1 MAHALSALS
10 TPRRRIALAA
20 LALAVLAVHGW
31 LTDELADRLTTLD
44 PAKAMPPRIEV
55 TYVRELELAPP
66 PAVAPAPPPAP
77 PKPRRRPRPPKPAA
91 SAPVPAVLAQT
102 VPEPAPE
109 PEPIP
114 APPPLP
120 APATA
125 EPAPPVVADAEP
137 AASAPAPAPAPA
149 PVPTPAT
156 AASPAAS
163 GALPFEWPAST
174 RLSYK
179 LSGNVRGEVHGDA
192 QVEWVRQG
200 SRYQVH
206 LDLTVGI
213 PIAPMITRRMTSDG
227 ELTELGLAPR
237 RYDEDTKVMF
247 ANRRR
252 LTMFFEPDAVLMP
265 NGERRPRFPGTQDTA
280 SQFVQLSWI
289 FTTRPELLR
298 TGNTVDFALALPR
311 SVDRWVYDVL
321 EEEPVATSFGAVN
334 AFHLK
339 PRRVSRPGGELI
351 AEVWFAPQLRY
362 LPARIRIEQ
371 DRETFIDLV
380 LSRRP
385 ELAGP

>member
-1 MAHALSALS
+1 MAHALSGVFS
-10 TPRRRIALAA
+10 PRRRIALAA

-31 LTDELADRLTTLD
+31 LTDELADRMVSLD

-55 TYVRELELAPP
+55 AYVRELELAAP
-66 PAVAPAPPPAP
+66 PAVAPAPPPAA
-77 PKPRRRPRPPKPAA
+77 PKPQRRARAAKPAA
-91 SAPVPAVLAQT
+91 SAPVATELAQAASE
-102 VPEPAPE
+102 PAPAPE
-109 PEPIP
+109 PVPP
-114 APPPLP
+114 AQVPPP
-120 APATA
+120 
-125 EPAPPVVADAEP
+125 EPVPQAAAVPEP
-137 AASAPAPAPAPA
+137 AASAPAPASAPTLAAA
-149 PVPTPAT
+149 PTQA
-156 AASPAAS
+156 AAS
-163 GALPFEWPAST
+163 GGQPFEWPAST

-200 SRYQVH
+200 NRYQVH

-213 PIAPMITRRMTSDG
+213 PIAPMITRRMSSDG

-247 ANRRR
+247 ANPRR
-252 LTMFFEPDAVLMP
+252 LTMLFEPDAVLMP

>member
-1 MAHALSALS
+1 
-10 TPRRRIALAA
+10 
-20 LALAVLAVHGW
+20 
-31 LTDELADRLTTLD
+31 
-44 PAKAMPPRIEV
+44 
-55 TYVRELELAPP
+55 
-66 PAVAPAPPPAP
+66 
-77 PKPRRRPRPPKPAA
+77 
-91 SAPVPAVLAQT
+91 
-102 VPEPAPE
+102 
-109 PEPIP
+109 
-114 APPPLP
+114 
-120 APATA
+120 
-125 EPAPPVVADAEP
+125 
-137 AASAPAPAPAPA
+137 
-149 PVPTPAT
+149 
-156 AASPAAS
+156 
-163 GALPFEWPAST
+163 LPFEWPAST

-200 SRYQVH
+200 NRYQVH
-206 LDLTVGI
+206 LDVTVGI
-213 PIAPMITRRMTSDG
+213 PIAPMITRRMSSDG
-227 ELTELGLAPR
+227 ELTELGLTPR

-247 ANRRR
+247 GNRRR
-252 LTMFFEPDAVLMP
+252 LTMLFEPDAVLLP
-265 NGERRPRFPGTQDTA
+265 SGERRPRFPGTQDTA

-289 FTTRPELLR
+289 FSTRPELLR

>member
-1 MAHALSALS
+1 
-10 TPRRRIALAA
+10 
-20 LALAVLAVHGW
+20 
-31 LTDELADRLTTLD
+31 D

-55 TYVRELELAPP
+55 AYVRELELAAP
-66 PAVAPAPPPAP
+66 PAVAPAPPPAA
-77 PKPRRRPRPPKPAA
+77 PKPQRRARAAKPAA
-91 SAPVPAVLAQT
+91 SAPVATELAQAASEPT
-102 VPEPAPE
+102 PTPEPVPPAQVPPPE
-109 PEPIP
+109 PVPQAAAVP
-114 APPPLP
+114 
-120 APATA
+120 
-125 EPAPPVVADAEP
+125 EP
-137 AASAPAPAPAPA
+137 AASAPAPASAPTLAAA
-149 PVPTPAT
+149 PTQA
-156 AASPAAS
+156 AAS
-163 GALPFEWPAST
+163 GGQPFEWPAST

-200 SRYQVH
+200 NRYQVH

-213 PIAPMITRRMTSDG
+213 PIAPMITRRMSSDG

-247 ANRRR
+247 ANPRR
-252 LTMFFEPDAVLMP
+252 LTMLFEPDAVLMP

>member
-31 LTDELADRLTTLD
+31 LTDELADRMVSLD
-44 PAKAMPPRIEV
+44 PAKAMPSRIEV
-55 TYVRELELAPP
+55 AYVRELELATP
-66 PAVAPAPPPAP
+66 PAVAAAPSPAP
-77 PKPRRRPRPPKPAA
+77 PKPQRRPRAAKPAA
-91 SAPVPAVLAQT
+91 SAAEALAMAQAAS
-102 VPEPAPE
+102 EPAPE
-109 PEPIP
+109 PEPV
-114 APPPLP
+114 PPP
-120 APATA
+120 
-125 EPAPPVVADAEP
+125 PPVPVPPELAPQMAAAPEP
-137 AASAPAPAPAPA
+137 AASAPAPILAAAPE
-149 PVPTPAT
+149 
-156 AASPAAS
+156 PAAS
-163 GALPFEWPAST
+163 APSAFEWPAST

-213 PIAPMITRRMTSDG
+213 PIAPMITRRMSSDG

-252 LTMFFEPDAVLMP
+252 LTMLFEPDAVLMP

>member
-1 MAHALSALS
+1 MAHALSGLPS
-10 TPRRRIALAA
+10 PRRRFALAA

-31 LTDELADRLTTLD
+31 LTQELADHWVSID

-55 TYVRELELAPP
+55 AYVRELELATP

-77 PKPRRRPRPPKPAA
+77 PKPQRRPRAAKPAA
-91 SAPVPAVLAQT
+91 SAPEAAPSAPAAPQ
-102 VPEPAPE
+102 PAPE
-109 PEPIP
+109 PEPVIP
-114 APPPLP
+114 EPPPALP
-120 APATA
+120 
-125 EPAPPVVADAEP
+125 EPTPQLVAVPEP
-137 AASAPAPAPAPA
+137 AASEAV
-149 PVPTPAT
+149 PVL
-156 AASPAAS
+156 AASPPPPAAS
-163 GALPFEWPAST
+163 AAQPFEWPAST

-200 SRYQVH
+200 NRYQVH

-213 PIAPMITRRMTSDG
+213 PIAPMITRRMSSDG
-227 ELTELGLAPR
+227 ELTELGLAPN
-237 RYDEDTKVMF
+237 RYDEDTKLMF
-247 ANRRR
+247 GKRRR
-252 LTMFFEPDAVLMP
+252 LTMLFEPDAVLMP
-265 NGERRPRFPGTQDTA
+265 SGERRPRFPGTQDTA

-289 FTTRPELLR
+289 FTTRPDLLR

>member
-1 MAHALSALS
+1 MAHALSGVFS
-10 TPRRRIALAA
+10 PRRRIALAA

-31 LTDELADRLTTLD
+31 LTDELADRMVSLD

-55 TYVRELELAPP
+55 AYVRELELAAP
-66 PAVAPAPPPAP
+66 PAVAPAPPPAA
-77 PKPRRRPRPPKPAA
+77 PKPQRRARAAKPAA
-91 SAPVPAVLAQT
+91 SAPVATELAQAASEPT
-102 VPEPAPE
+102 PTPEPVPPAQVPPPE
-109 PEPIP
+109 PVPQAAAVP
-114 APPPLP
+114 
-120 APATA
+120 
-125 EPAPPVVADAEP
+125 EP
-137 AASAPAPAPAPA
+137 AASAPAPASAPTLAAA
-149 PVPTPAT
+149 PTQA
-156 AASPAAS
+156 AAS
-163 GALPFEWPAST
+163 GGQPFEWPAST

-200 SRYQVH
+200 NRYQVH

-213 PIAPMITRRMTSDG
+213 PIAPMITRRMSSDG

-252 LTMFFEPDAVLMP
+252 LTMLFEPDAVLMP

>member
-10 TPRRRIALAA
+10 TPRRRFALAA

-31 LTDELADRLTTLD
+31 LTDELADRMVSLD
-44 PAKAMPPRIEV
+44 PAKAMPVRIEV
-55 TYVRELELAPP
+55 VYVRELQLAPP
-66 PAVAPAPPPAP
+66 PVVAPAPPPAP
-77 PKPRRRPRPPKPAA
+77 PKPQRRPRAAKPAA
-91 SAPVPAVLAQT
+91 SAPEAALLAQAA
-102 VPEPAPE
+102 PEPAPE
-109 PEPIP
+109 PEPVPPPP
-114 APPPLP
+114 APP
-120 APATA
+120 
-125 EPAPPVVADAEP
+125 APPEP
-137 AASAPAPAPAPA
+137 VPQLAAAPEPVASAPAPALAAAPPSA
-149 PVPTPAT
+149 
-156 AASPAAS
+156 AAS

-213 PIAPMITRRMTSDG
+213 PIAPMITRRMSSDG
-227 ELTELGLAPR
+227 DLTELGLAPR

-247 ANRRR
+247 GNRRR
-252 LTMFFEPDAVLMP
+252 LTMLFEPDAVLMP

-289 FTTRPELLR
+289 FSTRPELLR

-321 EEEPVATSFGAVN
+321 EEEPVATSFGPVN
-334 AFHLK
+334 AFRLK
-339 PRRVSRPGGELI
+339 PRRVSRPGGELV

>member
-1 MAHALSALS
+1 MAHALSGAL
-10 TPRRRIALAA
+10 TPRRRIALAP

-31 LTDELADRLTTLD
+31 LTNELADRMATLD

-55 TYVRELELAPP
+55 AYVRELELAPP
-66 PAVAPAPPPAP
+66 PVVAPAPPPAP
-77 PKPRRRPRPPKPAA
+77 PKSPRRPRAPKPAA
-91 SAPVPAVLAQT
+91 SAPQVAQA
-102 VPEPAPE
+102 APE
-109 PEPIP
+109 PEPTP
-114 APPPLP
+114 PRPPP
-120 APATA
+120 
-125 EPAPPVVADAEP
+125 EPAPPEPAPMPAPILSEPPAAVAEAAP
-137 AASAPAPAPAPA
+137 AASA
-149 PVPTPAT
+149 
-156 AASPAAS
+156 AAL

-200 SRYQVH
+200 NRYQVH

-213 PIAPMITRRMTSDG
+213 PVAPMITRRMSSDG
-227 ELTELGLAPR
+227 DLTELGLAPR

-247 ANRRR
+247 GNRRR
-252 LTMFFEPDAVLMP
+252 LTMFFETDAVLMP
-265 NGERRPRFPGTQDTA
+265 NGERRPRFAGTQDTA

-298 TGNTVDFALALPR
+298 SGNTVDFALALPR

-351 AEVWFAPQLRY
+351 AEIWFAPQLRY

>member
-1 MAHALSALS
+1 MAHALSGVFS
-10 TPRRRIALAA
+10 PRRRIALAA

-31 LTDELADRLTTLD
+31 LTDELADRMVSLD
-44 PAKAMPPRIEV
+44 PALAMPARIEV
-55 TYVRELELAPP
+55 AYVRELELAAP
-66 PAVAPAPPPAP
+66 PAMAPAPPPAP
-77 PKPRRRPRPPKPAA
+77 PKPQRRPRAAKPAA
-91 SAPVPAVLAQT
+91 SAPESGPLAQALPEHAT
-102 VPEPAPE
+102 EPEPVIPPPPTPPPPEPAPQLAAV
-109 PEPIP
+109 P
-114 APPPLP
+114 
-120 APATA
+120 
-125 EPAPPVVADAEP
+125 EP
-137 AASAPAPAPAPA
+137 AASAPAPELAAAPQQA
-149 PVPTPAT
+149 
-156 AASPAAS
+156 AAS
-163 GALPFEWPAST
+163 GAQPFEWPAST

-200 SRYQVH
+200 NRYQVH

-213 PIAPMITRRMTSDG
+213 PIAPMITRRMSSDG

-252 LTMFFEPDAVLMP
+252 LTMLFEPDAVLMP

>member
-1 MAHALSALS
+1 MAHALSGVFS
-10 TPRRRIALAA
+10 PRRRIALAA

-31 LTDELADRLTTLD
+31 LTDELADRMVSLD

-55 TYVRELELAPP
+55 AYVRELELAAP
-66 PAVAPAPPPAP
+66 PAVAPAPPPAA
-77 PKPRRRPRPPKPAA
+77 PKPQRRARAAKPAA
-91 SAPVPAVLAQT
+91 SAPVATELAQAASEPT
-102 VPEPAPE
+102 PTPEPVPPAQVPPPE
-109 PEPIP
+109 PVPQAAAVP
-114 APPPLP
+114 
-120 APATA
+120 
-125 EPAPPVVADAEP
+125 EP
-137 AASAPAPAPAPA
+137 AASAPAPASAPTLAAA
-149 PVPTPAT
+149 PTQA
-156 AASPAAS
+156 AAS
-163 GALPFEWPAST
+163 GGQPFEWPAST

-200 SRYQVH
+200 NRYQVH

-213 PIAPMITRRMTSDG
+213 PIAPMITRRMSSDG

-247 ANRRR
+247 ANPRR
-252 LTMFFEPDAVLMP
+252 LTMLFEPDAVLMP

>member
-1 MAHALSALS
+1 MAHALSGVFS
-10 TPRRRIALAA
+10 PRRRIALAA

-31 LTDELADRLTTLD
+31 LTDELADRMVSLD

-55 TYVRELELAPP
+55 AYVRELELAPP

-77 PKPRRRPRPPKPAA
+77 PKPQRRPRAAKPAA
-91 SAPVPAVLAQT
+91 SAPVAASAEPVAQA

-109 PEPIP
+109 PEPVIPPPPEP
-114 APPPLP
+114 APLLAAVPEVAASASASAPEP
-120 APATA
+120 APASVPPLA
-125 EPAPPVVADAEP
+125 AAPQPA
-137 AASAPAPAPAPA
+137 
-149 PVPTPAT
+149 
-156 AASPAAS
+156 AAS

-200 SRYQVH
+200 NRYQVH

-213 PIAPMITRRMTSDG
+213 PIAPMITRRMSSDG

-252 LTMFFEPDAVLMP
+252 LTMLFEPDAVLMP

>member
-31 LTDELADRLTTLD
+31 LADDLADRMVSLD
-44 PAKAMPPRIEV
+44 PAKAMPTRIEV
-55 TYVRELELAPP
+55 AYVRELELAPP
-66 PAVAPAPPPAP
+66 PAVAPAPPAP
-77 PKPRRRPRPPKPAA
+77 PKPKRRPQAAKPAASAPAAARLAQVASEPVPEPEPVPPPPPPPPAAPEALPQVAVATEPAA
-91 SAPVPAVLAQT
+91 SAPVPVLA
-102 VPEPAPE
+102 A
-109 PEPIP
+109 
-114 APPPLP
+114 
-120 APATA
+120 APAQA
-125 EPAPPVVADAEP
+125 
-137 AASAPAPAPAPA
+137 
-149 PVPTPAT
+149 
-156 AASPAAS
+156 AAS

-200 SRYQVH
+200 NRYQVH

-213 PIAPMITRRMTSDG
+213 PVAPMITRRMSSDG
-227 ELTELGLAPR
+227 ELTDLGLAPR

-252 LTMFFEPDAVLMP
+252 LTMLFEPDAVLMP

-321 EEEPVATSFGAVN
+321 EEEPVATSFGPVN